1 MVRPRSARAHDSVLN
16 AALQLFSERGID
28 ATSMDAIA
36 ETSGVSKATIYKHWP
51 DKEALCLEV
60 MVHAHGGDCVSHHP
74 ESGDLR
80 ADLLGILSHRPSE
93 RLAEAKA
100 RLMPHMMAYAA
111 RNLQFAKTWQSR
123 FFEPPRVEL
132 RGVLQRAIARGQLP
146 ASLNVDVALAL
157 LLGPML
163 YSNLLKRLGQEAPS
177 GMLEH
182 VVDAFIDLYARTAP
196 ASRRLRHKR

>member
-1 MVRPRSARAHDSVLN
+1 MVRPRSARAHDSVLH

-60 MVHAHGGDCVSHHP
+60 MSHVHCAEP
-74 ESGDLR
+74 EALPVDSGDLR
-80 ADLLGILSHRPSE
+80 ADLLAILSQRPSE
-93 RLAEAKA
+93 RFAEWKAK
-100 RLMPHMMAYAA
+100 LMPHMMAHAA
-111 RNLQFAKTWQSR
+111 RNPAFAKTWQSR

-132 RGVLQRAIARGQLP
+132 RRVLERAIERGDLP
-146 ASLNVDVALAL
+146 ASLNMDLALSL

-163 YSNLLKRLGQEAPS
+163 YTNLLKRMNKDVPGA
-177 GMLEH
+177 MLEQ
-182 VVDAFIDLYARTAP
+182 VVEAFLKSYQIARP
-196 ASRRLRHKR
+196 RKRS